1 MKSTFDVKKN
11 GKLLAKLEFHPI
23 DEPDRLINYSPEA
36 GIDQKFYDQFYSSGV
51 NPLRATRL
59 VQFESLWSELECS
72 LPRNQEQKILDVGCG
87 DGAFIDFFE
96 SKTNLEAW
104 GVDASLQ
111 REHKRLFRGN
121 WLERFP
127 NQVPT
132 NFSVIS
138 FLDVFEH
145 FSDPSPALI
154 RANELLSPG
163 GILLLKLPNKCALAY
178 KIGLCLNRIA
188 PKLAVKA
195 WVRLYQLECPPP
207 HYFYHSRASIERL
220 LFSKFDLIS
229 GGWIS
234 EIPLRGLWSRFWFL
248 PKPMRP
254 LAVIIALIYR
264 ILSIRSWNDSIYILA
279 RKR

>member
-1 MKSTFDVKKN
+1 
-11 GKLLAKLEFHPI
+11 
-23 DEPDRLINYSPEA
+23 
-36 GIDQKFYDQFYSSGV
+36 
-51 NPLRATRL
+51 
-59 VQFESLWSELECS
+59 VQFESLWSELERS
-72 LPRNQEQKILDVGCG
+72 LPQNQVQKILDVGCG

-96 SKTNLEAW
+96 SKTNWEAW

-127 NQVPT
+127 NETPT

-145 FSDPSPALI
+145 FTDPSPALT
-154 RANELLSPG
+154 RADELLTPG
-163 GILLLKLPNKCALAY
+163 GVLLLKLPNKSALAY
-178 KIGLCLNRIA
+178 KIALCLNRIA
-188 PKLAVKA
+188 PKLAMKV
-195 WVRLYQLECPPP
+195 WIRLYQLECPPP
-207 HYFYHSRASIERL
+207 HYFYHSRDSLERL
-220 LFSKFDLIS
+220 LLGKFELVS

-248 PKPMRP
+248 PRLMRP
-254 LAVIIALIYR
+254 LAMILALVYR
-264 ILSIRSWNDSIYILA
+264 VFSLRSWNDSIYVLA